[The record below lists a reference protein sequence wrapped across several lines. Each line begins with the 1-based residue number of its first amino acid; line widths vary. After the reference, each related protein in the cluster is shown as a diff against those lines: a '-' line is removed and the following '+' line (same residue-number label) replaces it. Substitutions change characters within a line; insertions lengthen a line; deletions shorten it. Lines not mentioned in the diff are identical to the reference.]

1 MVAVFHLRNLL
12 SSVISASGIGLAA
25 DSVGCTAAVGGCG
38 SVALGGAAGADFKA
52 LDGTAAVGGCG
63 LAALG
68 AAAGAELKAVGG
80 TAAVDGTASG
90 GTAAADM
97 DAPASGTSEEARS
110 ALVSTQ

>member
-68 AAAGAELKAVGG
+68 AAAGAELKAVVGG
-80 TAAVDGTASG
+80 TAAVDGTALG
-90 GTAAADM
+90 GTAAADV
-97 DAPASGTSEEARS
+97 DAPT
-110 ALVSTQ
+110 